1 MGRHVKHQVAP
12 LIRGAFISA
21 LEIVGDRR
29 RQTLPEMVAQE
40 IEDKGFLTV
49 LQAISRF
56 TEKESNV
63 SVETHTESLADI
75 LTRIN
80 EAEQESVHH

>member
-1 MGRHVKHQVAP
+1 MGRHVKHHIAP

-21 LEIVGDRR
+21 LNIVGDRR

-49 LQAISRF
+49 LQAVSRF

-63 SVETHTESLADI
+63 SVETHTETLADA

-80 EAEQESVHH
+80 ERHESAHH